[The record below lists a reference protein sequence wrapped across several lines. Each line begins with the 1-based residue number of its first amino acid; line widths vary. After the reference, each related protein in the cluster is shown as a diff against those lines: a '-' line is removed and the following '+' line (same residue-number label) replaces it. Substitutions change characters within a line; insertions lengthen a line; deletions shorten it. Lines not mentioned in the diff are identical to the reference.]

1 MGPHEPE
8 GSLPGTVA
16 LMFTDIEGS
25 VARWEAGGRRFARAL
40 ALHNAVV
47 RRVVGQHEGF
57 EVRFQ
62 GDGFMCAFCRA
73 SDALRCAVA
82 LEPALAAEEWPEGVG
97 APAIRV
103 AVHAGEVEV
112 VDGDYVGPTANIAAR
127 LLEAAGGGQV
137 LASEI
142 AVNLADDETSHE
154 LSLLDLGQRHLR
166 GIARP
171 VGVYLVSPPGTS
183 PSTHAPMRDLG
194 FMPTNLGAEVD
205 EFVGRD
211 RELREL
217 VSQLTEPST
226 RLLTVTGP
234 GGVGKTRLIQHLGM
248 AVVPSFEH
256 GAWFVELAGVREP
269 SQVPAAVAATLRV
282 PLTGPQES
290 QASELASHLT
300 SRELLLLLD
309 NFEHLV
315 EGAATIG
322 HVLAASPRVK
332 CVVTSRE
339 RLRVR
344 GEHVFELLPLGLPDA
359 AASPEQQLASE
370 SARLL
375 ATRVAEVRGRPL
387 EPEEAGEAVRV
398 CRRVAGLPLALELA
412 ASALSHMTLGE
423 LARSLDERIDLPEVR
438 LRDVPHRLTSMAAA
452 IDWSIGLLSDDEARV
467 LRECAVFQGGFY
479 VEAAEA
485 VCSGRD
491 TRRALD
497 ALRDK
502 SLLGVEARRGRTRY
516 TMLPV
521 IREHCLGLLGDM
533 AEPCSAR
540 AALHFSRAARE
551 LDLVGRGQA
560 RAVES
565 ARTDLDNIVAAL
577 EWAKARGA
585 DDVVRDIV
593 WGMWPVF
600 WMASRPS
607 EGWSWLCLAIDAS
620 RRLGDDRAL
629 GTLLIRTA
637 AVCKWRHDYE
647 GMRARLTEGSEV
659 ADRAGVP
666 KVCLLRDLERASLA
680 VIDGD
685 QEAARRLYGGCLV
698 SYTELEDPWGM
709 VQGLKGLAEVE
720 SGQGDWVAAEHY
732 LREALSLEAPE
743 TQPWA
748 VSNTLYE
755 LGRVQMASGK
765 PGDAARSLAETVG
778 LCRRIGD
785 SPGLITRLQAL
796 ARAREAAGDSEGAL
810 EAWDEAVAVARRE
823 VPYLEAEARAER
835 ARASGQGQE

>member
-8 GSLPGTVA
+8 ESLPRTVA

-25 VARWEAGGRRFARAL
+25 VARWESGGKRFAQAL

-47 RRVVGQHEGF
+47 RRVVGQHDGF

-82 LEPALAAEEWPEGVG
+82 LGPALAAERWPEGVG
-97 APAIRV
+97 VPAIRV
-103 AVHAGEVEV
+103 AIHAGEVDV

-127 LLEAAGGGQV
+127 LLEAAGGGQI

-142 AVNLADDETSHE
+142 AVNLADDETSRE
-154 LSLLDLGQRHLR
+154 LSPLDLGQRHLR
-166 GIARP
+166 GIAKP
-171 VGVYLVSPPGTS
+171 MGVYLISPPGAS
-183 PSTHAPMRDLG
+183 PSTGAPSRDLG
-194 FMPTNLGAEVD
+194 FMPTNLGAQMD

-217 VSQLTEPST
+217 ASRLSEPST

-256 GAWFVELAGVREP
+256 GAWFIELAGVREP
-269 SQVPAAVAATLRV
+269 LQVPAAVAATLRV
-282 PLTGPQES
+282 PLTGPPET
-290 QASELASHLT
+290 QASELASHLS

-322 HVLAASPRVK
+322 HVLAAAPRLK

-339 RLRVR
+339 RLRLR
-344 GEHVFELLPLGLPDA
+344 GEHVFQLSPLELPDA
-359 AASPEQQLASE
+359 AASLEEQLASE
-370 SARLL
+370 SMRLL

-387 EPEEAGEAVRV
+387 EPDEADEAARI

-423 LARSLDERIDLPEVR
+423 LAQSLDEHIALPQAH
-438 LRDVPHRLTSMAAA
+438 LRDVPDRLGSMTAA
-452 IDWSIGLLSDDEARV
+452 IDWSISLLSDEEALV
-467 LRECAVFQGGFY
+467 LRQCAVFEGGFY

-485 VCSGRD
+485 VCSTRE

-521 IREHCLGLLGDM
+521 IREHCLALLADS
-533 AEPCSAR
+533 AETCRAR
-540 AALHFSRAARE
+540 AALHFASVARQ
-551 LDLVGRGQA
+551 LDLVGPGQA
-560 RAVES
+560 RALES
-565 ARTDLDNIVAAL
+565 ARNDLDNIVAAL
-577 EWAKARGA
+577 EWARARGA
-585 DDVVRDIV
+585 DDMIRDIV
-593 WGMWPVF
+593 WGMWPIF
-600 WMASRPS
+600 WMANRPS
-607 EGWSWLCLAIDAS
+607 EGWDWLGLAIGAS

-629 GTLLIRTA
+629 ATLLIRTA
-637 AVCKWRHDYE
+637 AVCKWRSDYD
-647 GMRARLTEGSEV
+647 GMRARLAEGSEV
-659 ADRAGVP
+659 ADRTGLP
-666 KVCLLRDLERASLA
+666 RVCLLRDLEAASLA
-680 VIDGD
+680 LIDGD
-685 QEAARRLYGGCLV
+685 PEEARRLYGSCLV
-698 SYTELEDPWGM
+698 SYTALGDPWGM
-709 VQGLKGLAEVE
+709 VQSLKSLAEVE
-720 SGQGDWVAAEHY
+720 LEQGDFVAAEY
-732 LREALSLEAPE
+732 YTREALSLETPD

-748 VSNTLYE
+748 ASNTLYE
-755 LGRVQMASGK
+755 LGRVQMAA
-765 PGDAARSLAETVG
+765 GDSAGAARSYAEAAG
-778 LCRRIGD
+778 LCRAIGD
-785 SPGLITRLQAL
+785 APGLFSRLRAL
-796 ARAREAAGDSEGAL
+796 ARARQAAGDLEGAL

-835 ARASGQGQE
+835 DRAAGQGQE